1 MGSKCAGIFV
11 LHHQICIFVWHLTIL
26 CSHSLARLILGQTPN
41 FYMATSTGIL
51 AQMIRSIARGI
62 LQSKRTV
69 IITSMTKV
77 RSSVLHP
84 SSFSDF
90 LHWQSCSPGNRSY
103 FLSPCSGSWDLSFIR
118 RLDSEWCIC
127 RHGGKC
133 YVEEKICRPVCR
145 THSGL
150 WLWW

>member
-41 FYMATSTGIL
+41 FYMATSIGIL

-84 SSFSDF
+84 SSFHTSSTDN
-90 LHWQSCSPGNRSY
+90 LVPPCNRSH

-133 YVEEKICRPVCR
+133 YIEEEVCRPVCWTYSR
-145 THSGL
+145 L